1 MVTNKVYVNNKG
13 VGREESLKEIEHF
26 SDNLQL
32 SRKSRLHLRLLT
44 EEMLGMAAQ
53 IGGAFDAEF
62 WAENEDKTC
71 RLSLEA
77 EIEKMSLQKREELLR
92 SSTSGKNAAYSGI
105 MDRVREQMEI
115 YALMM
120 EEGVEDSIGI
130 DYGVENLIGSAEG
143 LSPKSPRE
151 WKLSEYKGSLSR
163 QNDSERIAAWD
174 ELERSIVANIADD
187 VSVGVKGETVM
198 LVITKTLL

>member
-26 SDNLQL
+26 SDYLQL
-32 SRKSRLHLRLLT
+32 SRKSRLHIRLLT

-53 IGGAFDAEF
+53 IGGNFDAEF
-62 WAENEDKTC
+62 WAEQEGKTC
-71 RLSLEA
+71 RLCLEA

-105 MDRVREQMEI
+105 MDRVREQMEV

-120 EEGVEDSIGI
+120 EEGVEDSIGV
-130 DYGVENLIGSAEG
+130 DYGVEKLIGSDENSTPE
-143 LSPKSPRE
+143 SPKE
-151 WKLSEYKGSLSR
+151 WRLSEYKGSLSR

-198 LVITKTLL
+198 LVITNKL